1 MGRAEIKQTLL
12 AVSFSSRERSV
23 AQRKVLIVEEESSIR
38 NLIYTLLGRFGCDG
52 DVAYSGQQALA
63 MISRQPFDA
72 VLLDLRCSDLTPE
85 RVVSGILE
93 IRPSLIGRVLVITGE
108 VTDQETMGLIEQKCL
123 LPVPRHHLVCELWN
137 KLRMLWDVSGASY
150 PLQRDGP
157 EE

>member
-1 MGRAEIKQTLL
+1 M
-12 AVSFSSRERSV
+12 

-38 NLIYTLLGRFGCDG
+38 NLIYTLLGRLGCEG

-93 IRPSLIGRVLVITGE
+93 IRPSLMGRVLVITGE
-108 VTDQETMGLIEQKCL
+108 VTDRDTLSLIERRCL
-123 LPVPRHHLVCELWN
+123 LSVPRHHLVYELWN
-137 KLRMLWDVSGASY
+137 KLRALWDLSATSY
-150 PLQRDGP
+150 PLQHNGP
-157 EE
+157 QNRG

>member
-1 MGRAEIKQTLL
+1 M
-12 AVSFSSRERSV
+12 

-38 NLIYTLLGRFGCDG
+38 NLIYTLLSRLGCDS

-93 IRPSLIGRVLVITGE
+93 IRPSLMGRVLVITGE
-108 VTDQETMGLIEQKCL
+108 VTDQDTINLIEHKCL
-123 LPVPRHHLVCELWN
+123 LHVPRHHLVYELWN
-137 KLRMLWDVSGASY
+137 KLRTLWDFSGASY
-150 PLQRDGP
+150 PLQRSGR
-157 EE
+157 EQ